1 MHAEKHSESGEEIP
15 AAMDL
20 LHLAV
25 SRRVYTQSHIDY
37 VCILRHPRAWIAVVA
52 MTATIQVP
60 EIKRLEQRKNRE

>member
-1 MHAEKHSESGEEIP
+1 
-15 AAMDL
+15 MDL